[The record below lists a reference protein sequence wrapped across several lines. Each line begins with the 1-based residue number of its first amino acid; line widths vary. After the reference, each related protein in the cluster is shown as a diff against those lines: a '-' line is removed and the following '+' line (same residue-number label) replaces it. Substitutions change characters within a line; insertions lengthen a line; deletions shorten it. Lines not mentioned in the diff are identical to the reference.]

1 MKKRILVPGLAAL
14 LVAVCCSTVLRAQDD
29 ATSVFQVLKVPFHGV
44 GVTAL
49 SATSPSNIFTAAGN
63 FVAGG
68 ALNFDGKHWH
78 ERPVG
83 GNGVVT
89 GMATTSPS
97 DAWTVGWDLPG
108 GIERVEHFDGKSWSK
123 VKDVELIGTIV
134 DKGMVTAEVLNGISA
149 LSPDDIYA
157 AGWILAADGKLF
169 VSFFEHWD
177 GKKWSLV
184 SHLNLKNNALIYS
197 VSALS
202 HNDVWAVGYVPGIR
216 GIGGQ
221 AQAFH
226 WDGTKWTL
234 FNTAPPACYCAL
246 FAVTAIAPD
255 DVWALGNRLNTK
267 KQTSV
272 PIAEHWDGH
281 KWSFTPVP
289 DPGINHDTSENNEF
303 KAVAAVSSKSVW
315 AGGSYDSQDGS
326 AAAFAEHWDG
336 SKWNL
341 EPLPSCRACSVFQ
354 ISALPSGAV
363 WLGAQQY
370 PTINGAPDP
379 FILFT
384 NKGE

>member
-1 MKKRILVPGLAAL
+1 
-14 LVAVCCSTVLRAQDD
+14 
-29 ATSVFQVLKVPFHGV
+29 
-44 GVTAL
+44 
-49 SATSPSNIFTAAGN
+49 
-63 FVAGG
+63 
-68 ALNFDGKHWH
+68 
-78 ERPVG
+78 
-83 GNGVVT
+83 
-89 GMATTSPS
+89 
-97 DAWTVGWDLPG
+97 VGWDLPG

-123 VKDVELIGTIV
+123 VEDVELIGTIV
-134 DKGMVTAEVLNGISA
+134 GKGKVTAEVLNGISA
-149 LSPDDIYA
+149 LSADDIYA
-157 AGWILAADGKLF
+157 SGWILAADGNLF

-184 SHLNLKNNALIYS
+184 GHLDLKKQAWIYG

-202 HNDVWAVGYVPGIR
+202 HNDVWAVGFVDGIS

-246 FAVTAIAPD
+246 FAVTAIAPN
-255 DVWALGNRLNTK
+255 DVWAVGKQINTK

-281 KWSFTPVP
+281 KWSLAKVP
-289 DPGINHDTSENNEF
+289 DPSTNHDTAESNEF
-303 KAVAAVSSKSVW
+303 LAVAAVSSKSVW
-315 AGGSYDSQDGS
+315 AGGVYDAQDGFSS
-326 AAAFAEHWDG
+326 AFVEHWDG

-341 EPLPSCRACSVFQ
+341 ESLPPCHRCGVFG
-354 ISALPSGAV
+354 ISTLPSGKV
-363 WLGAQQY
+363 WLGAQQI
-370 PTINGAPDP
+370 TNISDAHP